1 MNYTIIPMNKSHI
14 SAVAN
19 IEKVCFASPWTE
31 EGIAEELKNPL
42 AHFLVAVGEEVMG
55 YIGVHEICGEGSITN
70 VAVLPNFRCN
80 GIGKALVSAAINGA
94 KERNCEFITLE
105 VRKSNFPAISLYSF
119 LGFEQV
125 GLRKNFYSSPNE
137 DAVLMTKTF

>member
-1 MNYTIIPMNKSHI
+1 MNYTIIPMDKSHI
-14 SAVAN
+14 SDIAN
-19 IEKVCFASPWTE
+19 IEKICFASPWTE
-31 EGIAEELKNPL
+31 DGIAEELENPL
-42 AHFLVAVGEEVMG
+42 AHFLVAVGDSVMG

-105 VRKSNFPAISLYSF
+105 VRKSNFPAISLYSS
-119 LGFEQV
+119 LEFEQV

>member
-31 EGIAEELKNPL
+31 EGIAEELENPL

-105 VRKSNFPAISLYSF
+105 VRKSNFPAISLYSS

-125 GLRKNFYSSPNE
+125 GLRKNFYSSPTE

>member
-105 VRKSNFPAISLYSF
+105 VRKSNFPAISLYSS

-125 GLRKNFYSSPNE
+125 GLRKNFYSSPTE

>member
-105 VRKSNFPAISLYSF
+105 VRKSNFPAIFLYSS

-125 GLRKNFYSSPNE
+125 GLRKNFYSSPTE

>member
-31 EGIAEELKNPL
+31 EGIAEELENSL

-105 VRKSNFPAISLYSF
+105 VRKSNFPAISLYSS

-125 GLRKNFYSSPNE
+125 GLRKNFYSSPTE

>member
-105 VRKSNFPAISLYSF
+105 VRKSNFPAISLYSS

>member
-1 MNYTIIPMNKSHI
+1 MNYTIIPMDKSHI

-70 VAVLPNFRCN
+70 VAVLPNFRCK
-80 GIGKALVSAAINGA
+80 GIGKALVSAAIKGA

-105 VRKSNFPAISLYSF
+105 VRKSNFPAISLYSS

>member
-1 MNYTIIPMNKSHI
+1 MNYTIIPMDKSHI
-14 SAVAN
+14 SDIAN
-19 IEKVCFASPWTE
+19 IEKTCFASPWTE
-31 EGIAEELKNPL
+31 EGLAEEFENPL

-80 GIGKALVSAAINGA
+80 GIGKALVSAAIKGA

-105 VRKSNFPAISLYSF
+105 VRKSNFPAISLYSS

>member
-70 VAVLPNFRCN
+70 VAVMPNFRCK
-80 GIGKALVSAAINGA
+80 GIGKALVSAAIKGA

-105 VRKSNFPAISLYSF
+105 VRKSNFPAISLYSS

>member
-1 MNYTIIPMNKSHI
+1 MNYTIIPINKSHI

-31 EGIAEELKNPL
+31 EGIAEELENSL

-70 VAVLPNFRCN
+70 VAVMPNFRCK
-80 GIGKALVSAAINGA
+80 GIGKALVSAAIKGA

-105 VRKSNFPAISLYSF
+105 VRKSNFPAISLYSS

>member
-1 MNYTIIPMNKSHI
+1 MNYTIIPMDKSHI
-14 SAVAN
+14 SVVAN

-31 EGIAEELKNPL
+31 EGIAEELENPL

-105 VRKSNFPAISLYSF
+105 VRKSNFPAISLYSS

-125 GLRKNFYSSPNE
+125 GLRKNFYSSSNE

>member
-31 EGIAEELKNPL
+31 EGIAEELENSL

-70 VAVLPNFRCN
+70 VAVMTNFRCK
-80 GIGKALVSAAINGA
+80 GIGKALVSAAIKGA

-105 VRKSNFPAISLYSF
+105 VRKSNFPAISLYSS